1 MGGGPKPVVTGGE
14 GIDGVATGAASCP
27 TGGGLMLTGGVVRT
41 RAGFLVSSAGLAF
54 GDDGSAFTTGGAGS
68 GLDWL
73 RLTARIMRPVSTAI
87 KPHRRPRAM
96 AFARPWLACW
106 ILVGDAM
113 PFAAGKTY
121 GTIPAPQC
129 QCFRLLSP
137 KHPPLNTW
145 VPVAGKR

>member
-1 MGGGPKPVVTGGE
+1 
-14 GIDGVATGAASCP
+14 
-27 TGGGLMLTGGVVRT
+27 MLTGGAVST
-41 RAGFLVSSAGLAF
+41 REGLGSTADPGF
-54 GDDGSAFTTGGAGS
+54 GDDGSVFTTGGVAS

-73 RLTARIMRPVSTAI
+73 RVTARIMRPVSTAI

-106 ILVGDAM
+106 ILGGDAM

-137 KHPPLNTW
+137 MHPPLNTW
-145 VPVAGKR
+145 VPVTGRR

>member
-1 MGGGPKPVVTGGE
+1 
-14 GIDGVATGAASCP
+14 
-27 TGGGLMLTGGVVRT
+27 MLTGGAVRT
-41 RAGFLVSSAGLAF
+41 RAALVSIADPWF
-54 GDDGSAFTTGGAGS
+54 GDDGSAFTTGGAAS

-87 KPHRRPRAM
+87 NPHRRPRAM

-106 ILVGDAM
+106 ILGGDAM

-137 KHPPLNTW
+137 MQPPLNTG
-145 VPVAGKR
+145 VPVAGRR

>member
-1 MGGGPKPVVTGGE
+1 
-14 GIDGVATGAASCP
+14 
-27 TGGGLMLTGGVVRT
+27 MLTGGAVRIGEGLFST
-41 RAGFLVSSAGLAF
+41 ADTGFVG
-54 GDDGSAFTTGGAGS
+54 DGSAFATGGVAL

-73 RLTARIMRPVSTAI
+73 RLRARIMRPVSTAI

-106 ILVGDAM
+106 ILGEDAM

-137 KHPPLNTW
+137 MPLPLNTW
-145 VPVAGKR
+145 VLVVGRR